1 MTTILAIDTST
12 NRTSVA
18 IVNGEHV
25 LFSEFHD
32 DPLAH
37 GEVLPQLVAKAL
49 KIESKIDCVAVGMGP
64 GPFTGLRVGIA
75 FAQSFALA
83 RGIEW
88 KGVTSLDV
96 IAAGIAGPEFI
107 ATIDARRKELFWAKY
122 VDGVRQGEIEVISP
136 LSLPADIPIYNDLSP
151 DPVLLAKLSQSGAN
165 VTEAIYIRR
174 PDAHPAPKGIT
185 FRPMT
190 AMDLV
195 TVHALEKASYADDP
209 WSLAQFKEEFAGK
222 DRMYLVAEKDK
233 KVIGFAGVMHRGDT
247 CDVLT
252 LTVDSTLRRQGIGRE
267 MLRRLIDWS
276 RNKKVPAMMLEVR
289 AGNDEATPLYT
300 SFGFVAISKRP
311 NYYGPGVTA
320 IVMRKELTK

>member
-1 MTTILAIDTST
+1 MSIVLAIDTST

-18 IVNGEHV
+18 IVDGEKV
-25 LFSEFHD
+25 LVSEFHD

-37 GEVLPQLVAKAL
+37 GEVLPQLVARAL
-49 KIESKIDCVAVGMGP
+49 AVESKIDLVAVGMGP
-64 GPFTGLRVGIA
+64 GPFTGLRVGIV

-88 KGVTSLDV
+88 KGAASLDV
-96 IAAGIAGPEFI
+96 IAAAISQPEFI
-107 ATIDARRKELFWAKY
+107 ATIDARRKEVFWAKY
-122 VDGVRQGEIEVISP
+122 VAGARVGDVGVISP
-136 LSLPADIPIYNDLSP
+136 LSLPTDIPIHNNLNP
-151 DPVLLAKLSQSGAN
+151 DPVLLAKLALTSEN
-165 VTEAIYIRR
+165 VTEPIYVRR

-185 FRPMT
+185 FRLMT

-195 TVHALEKASYADDP
+195 TVHALEKASYTEDP
-209 WSLAQFKEEFAGK
+209 WSLAQFKEELAGK

-233 KVIGFAGVMHRGDT
+233 KVIGFAGVIHRGDT

-252 LTVDSTLRRQGIGRE
+252 LTVDSALRRQGIGRE

>member
-18 IVNGEHV
+18 IVAGEKV

-37 GEVLPQLVAKAL
+37 GEVLPKLVAQAL
-49 KIESKIDCVAVGMGP
+49 AVESKIDLVAVGMGP
-64 GPFTGLRVGIA
+64 GPFTGLRVGIV

-88 KGVTSLDV
+88 KGAASLDV
-96 IAAGIAGPEFI
+96 IAAQISESEFI
-107 ATIDARRKELFWAKY
+107 ATIDARRKEVFWAKY
-122 VDGVRQGEIEVISP
+122 VHGARQGEIEVISP
-136 LSLPADIPIYNDLSP
+136 LSLPTDIPIHNNLNP
-151 DPVLLAKLSQSGAN
+151 DPVLLAKICQAESS
-165 VTEAIYIRR
+165 VTDAIYVRR

-195 TVHALEKASYADDP
+195 TVNALEKSAYQHDA
-209 WSLAQFKEEFAGK
+209 WSMAQFKEELAGK

-233 KVIGFAGVMHRGDT
+233 KIIGYAGVLHIGDN

-267 MLRRLIDWS
+267 MLRRLIDWA
-276 RNKKVPAMMLEVR
+276 RNKKVTSIMLEVR

-311 NYYGPGVTA
+311 NYYGPGITA
-320 IVMRKELTK
+320 IVMRKELTT

>member
-18 IVNGEHV
+18 IVDGEKV
-25 LFSEFHD
+25 LFSESHD

-37 GEVLPQLVAKAL
+37 GEVLPKLVARAL
-49 KIESKIDCVAVGMGP
+49 AVESKIDLVAVGMGP
-64 GPFTGLRVGIA
+64 GPFTGLRVGIV

-88 KGVTSLDV
+88 KGAASLDV
-96 IAAGIAGPEFI
+96 IAAAISQPEFI
-107 ATIDARRKELFWAKY
+107 ATIDARRKEVFWAKY
-122 VDGVRQGEIEVISP
+122 VKGARQGEIEVISP
-136 LSLPADIPIYNDLSP
+136 LSLPTDIPIHNNLTP
-151 DPVLLAKLSQSGAN
+151 DPVLLAKLALTSEN
-165 VTEAIYIRR
+165 VAEAIYVRR

-209 WSLAQFKEEFAGK
+209 WSLAQFKEELAGK

-252 LTVDSTLRRQGIGRE
+252 LTVDNNLRRQGIGRE

-320 IVMRKELTK
+320 IVMRKELTT

>member
-1 MTTILAIDTST
+1 MTKILAIDTST

-18 IVNGEHV
+18 IVDGEKV
-25 LFSEFHD
+25 LFSESHD

-37 GEVLPQLVAKAL
+37 GEVLPKLVARAL
-49 KIESKIDCVAVGMGP
+49 AVESKIDLVAVGMGP
-64 GPFTGLRVGIA
+64 GPFTGLRVGIV

-88 KGVTSLDV
+88 KGAASLDV
-96 IAAGIAGPEFI
+96 IAAAISQPEFI
-107 ATIDARRKELFWAKY
+107 ATIDARRKEVFWAKY
-122 VDGVRQGEIEVISP
+122 VKGARQGEIEVISP
-136 LSLPADIPIYNDLSP
+136 LSLPTDIPIHNNLTP
-151 DPVLLAKLSQSGAN
+151 DPVLLAKLALTSEN
-165 VTEAIYIRR
+165 VAEAIYVRR

-209 WSLAQFKEEFAGK
+209 WSLAQFKEELAGK

-252 LTVDSTLRRQGIGRE
+252 LTVDNNLRRQGIGRE

>member
-18 IVNGEHV
+18 IVDGEKV
-25 LFSEFHD
+25 LFSESHD

-37 GEVLPQLVAKAL
+37 GEVLPKLVARAL
-49 KIESKIDCVAVGMGP
+49 AVESKIDLVAVGMGP
-64 GPFTGLRVGIA
+64 GPFTGLRVGIV

-88 KGVTSLDV
+88 KGAASLDV
-96 IAAGIAGPEFI
+96 IAAAISQPEFI
-107 ATIDARRKELFWAKY
+107 ATIDARRKEVFWAKY
-122 VDGVRQGEIEVISP
+122 VKGARQGEIEVISP
-136 LSLPADIPIYNDLSP
+136 LSLPTDIPIHNNLTP
-151 DPVLLAKLSQSGAN
+151 DPVLLAKLALTSEN
-165 VTEAIYIRR
+165 VAEAIYVRR

-209 WSLAQFKEEFAGK
+209 WSLAQFKEELAGK

-252 LTVDSTLRRQGIGRE
+252 LTVDNNLRRQGIGRE

-276 RNKKVPAMMLEVR
+276 RNQKVPAMMLEVR

-300 SFGFVAISKRP
+300 SFGFVAISKRH

>member
-1 MTTILAIDTST
+1 MT
-12 NRTSVA
+12 
-18 IVNGEHV
+18 E
-25 LFSEFHD
+25 
-32 DPLAH
+32 
-37 GEVLPQLVAKAL
+37 
-49 KIESKIDCVAVGMGP
+49 
-64 GPFTGLRVGIA
+64 
-75 FAQSFALA
+75 
-83 RGIEW
+83 
-88 KGVTSLDV
+88 
-96 IAAGIAGPEFI
+96 
-107 ATIDARRKELFWAKY
+107 
-122 VDGVRQGEIEVISP
+122 
-136 LSLPADIPIYNDLSP
+136 PIY
-151 DPVLLAKLSQSGAN
+151 V
-165 VTEAIYIRR
+165 RR

-209 WSLAQFKEEFAGK
+209 WSLAQFKEELAGK